1 LDRNENLQNRVQK
14 QGDKMSELIH
24 AKDKGTMIEDN
35 NSQKHVKCGKCGYKV
50 LKSELY
56 NKYDEGLLE
65 LPVKR

>member
-1 LDRNENLQNRVQK
+1 
-14 QGDKMSELIH
+14 MSELIH

-65 LPVKR
+65 LPIKR

>member
-1 LDRNENLQNRVQK
+1 
-14 QGDKMSELIH
+14 MSELIH

-35 NSQKHVKCGKCGYKV
+35 NSEKYLKYLKCGYKV